1 MKYKNKFRYKKLSQS
16 PSKQQGVA
24 LIGMVLVLML
34 IVGLSSMTSSKTT
47 MLETKMVFNMQDKQ
61 RSLMAADSAALF
73 GWRKIQQGVD
83 VREVIDNSAQAGYYV
98 LGNNIPTKVS
108 AKTNIDWNA
117 LDDVASWPWA
127 DSSKHFLFTE
137 QLGGTGNPMKLVSKP
152 QYIIGIHDPILRKG
166 TTNHYCT
173 PMSVIGASKGGISQT
188 RTLIELK
195 TIPSRTCYYEK
206 IK

>member
-1 MKYKNKFRYKKLSQS
+1 MKYKNKFRYQKQSQS
-16 PSKQQGVA
+16 PSKQEGMVI
-24 LIGMVLVLML
+24 LGMVLVLML
-34 IVGLSSMTSSKTT
+34 VVGLVSMTASKTT
-47 MLETKMVFNMQDKQ
+47 ILETKMVFNMQDKQ

-83 VREVIDNSAQAGYYV
+83 AKKVIDNSTQAGYYV
-98 LGNNIPTKVS
+98 LGNNIPTKAN
-108 AKTNIDWNA
+108 AKTNIHWNA
-117 LDDVASWPWA
+117 LDDVASWPWT
-127 DSSKHFLFTE
+127 DSSKRFLFTE

-166 TTNHYCT
+166 TTNQYCS

-195 TIPSRTCYYEK
+195 TIPSSSCYYEK